1 MQSTSLD
8 KRKIKFLLLEAV
20 HESAVEALRNEGY
33 ENIEYLKTSLSE
45 DELVEKIKDVHFV
58 SACLPRRKNCKR
70 SAVSVSAQIR

>member
-33 ENIEYLKTSLSE
+33 ENIEYLKTSLSDKTE
-45 DELVEKIKDVHFV
+45 IILVAKFHK
-58 SACLPRRKNCKR
+58 
-70 SAVSVSAQIR
+70 

>member
-20 HESAVEALRNEGY
+20 HERAVEALRNEGY

-45 DELVEKIKDVHFV
+45 DELIEKIKDVHFV
-58 SACLPRRKNCKR
+58 GLR
-70 SAVSVSAQIR
+70 